1 MKPAVLVEGLSKSYY
16 LSGPRA
22 SVSDLRETIAAYFK
36 KSQAPAKKADDA
48 FWALSDVSFE
58 VKQGEVMGVV
68 GRNGAGKS
76 TLFKMLSRITV
87 PTRGRAEIRGRLGSL
102 LEVGT
107 GFHPDLTGRENIYMS
122 GAVLGMRIR
131 EIQACFDRI
140 VDFSGISRFIDT
152 PVKYYSSGMYVRL
165 AFSVAAHLRTDV
177 LLLDE
182 VLAVGDYEFQ
192 RKCLNRMQEIRNEG
206 RTIVFVS
213 HSMSSIAN
221 VCERAVLL
229 EGGRVSKVGPVNEV
243 VQEYLH
249 GSVSAAAE
257 VRFAD
262 RGAEPGTDAFKV
274 NAVRVRQKGQSGRGR
289 AELNLIAPIEI
300 EMDYRV
306 TKPNT
311 SLLCCVRLKDIN
323 GATVLTST
331 NHESLTIG
339 LDRLA
344 SRPLAEGQYRTLVE
358 IPANFLND
366 GLYSVSLVFLQP
378 FFKVELSLEDAVTF
392 FVHDTSDIRKHFLG
406 PWHGTVRPKLNCETE
421 ELGAGNWTAQAGAT
435 LTKKTAS

>member
-1 MKPAVLVEGLSKSYY
+1 MKPAVSVQDISKCYHLSNAR
-16 LSGPRA
+16 P
-22 SVSDLRETIAAYFK
+22 VSDLRETIAAFFK
-36 KSQAPAKKADDA
+36 KKTEPQAKTEDV
-48 FWALSDVSFE
+48 FWALNGVSFE
-58 VKQGEVMGVV
+58 VEPGEVMGVL

-76 TLFKMLSRITV
+76 TLFKILSRITV
-87 PTRGRAEIRGRLGSL
+87 PTKGRAEIRGRLGSL

-107 GFHPDLTGRENIYMS
+107 GFHPDLTGRENVYMS

-140 VDFSGISRFIDT
+140 VDFSGISRFIDI

-192 RKCLNRMQEIRNEG
+192 RKCLNRMQEIRDEG

-213 HSMSSIAN
+213 HSMSSITN
-221 VCERAVLL
+221 VCQRAVLL
-229 EGGRVSKVGPVNEV
+229 DGGHVSKIGPVNEV

-249 GSVSAAAE
+249 GSVSSAAE

-262 RGAEPGTDAFKV
+262 RGTEPGTDAFKV
-274 NAVRVRQKGQSGRGR
+274 NAVRVRQKGQSGQGR
-289 AELNLIAPIEI
+289 AELNLISPIEI
-300 EMDYRV
+300 EMDYQV

-323 GATVLTST
+323 GTTVLTST
-331 NHESLTIG
+331 NHESLTRD

-344 SRPLAEGQYRTLVE
+344 NRPMAEGQYRTLVE

-366 GLYSVSLVFLQP
+366 GLYSVSLAFLQP
-378 FFKVELSLEDAVTF
+378 FFKVELNLEDAVTF
-392 FVHDTSDIRKHFLG
+392 FVHDTSDIRKHYLG
-406 PWHGTVRPKLNCETE
+406 PWQGTVRPKLNWETE
-421 ELGAGNWTAQAGAT
+421 ELGAGHWTAQVGAT
-435 LTKKTAS
+435 LSKKTAS